1 MKKHISEWLQQS
13 GRMLKNGTCEVKRAD
28 TMCDTENLAV
38 VFQPTGSN
46 YPVTVDFGDSELADF
61 ANGTPIKDVLKT
73 PVETEFSF
81 KGKLVNLVLR
91 NSRSGKVKVEL
102 RETFTE
108 NVVSGVGVFKEPF
121 ATFIVHV
128 K

>member
-1 MKKHISEWLQQS
+1 MKKTKSEWLQQS
-13 GRMLKNGTCEVKRAD
+13 GLMLKSGTCEVKRAD

-38 VFQPTGSN
+38 VFQPTGSD

-73 PVETEFSF
+73 PAETEFSF
-81 KGKLVNLVLR
+81 KGKLVKLVLR
-91 NSRSGKVKVEL
+91 YVGKGKAKVEL
-102 RETFTE
+102 HETFTE

-121 ATFIVHV
+121 ATFTVDA

>member
-1 MKKHISEWLQQS
+1 MKKHISEWLQQA
-13 GRMLKNGTCEVKRAD
+13 GLMLKNGTCEVKRAD
-28 TMCDTENLAV
+28 TMCGTENLAV
-38 VFQPTGSN
+38 VFQPTGIR

-73 PVETEFSF
+73 PAETEFAF
-81 KGKLVNLVLR
+81 KGQLVKLVLR
-91 NSRSGKVKVEL
+91 YSRGKVKVEL

-108 NVVSGVGVFKEPF
+108 NVVSGVGVFKKPF
-121 ATFIVHV
+121 ATFLVDV